1 MRSRRWFW
9 LAACLVWA
17 GGCSHVNYT
26 SPDRYAHGLVVCLS
40 GSGRMMNEVGDI
52 RRGLAEG
59 GVDCAIEVF
68 EWSRFMLDLTSV
80 EQKKGLASQL
90 ARRIE
95 TYQKVYPGR
104 PVHLLGVSAGTGLVV
119 WALEDLAPPTSV
131 STLRRWCVASATA
144 AAMPRHKCP
153 SYKPSGHRAILV

>member
-1 MRSRRWFW
+1 MDS
-9 LAACLVWA
+9 
-17 GGCSHVNYT
+17 
-26 SPDRYAHGLVVCLS
+26 
-40 GSGRMMNEVGDI
+40 
-52 RRGLAEG
+52 AEG

-80 EQKKGLASQL
+80 EQEKGLASQL

-131 STLRRWCVASATA
+131 STLRRWCGARATTA
-144 AAMPRHKCP
+144 AMSRHKCT
-153 SYKPSGHRAILV
+153 SYKPAGHRAILV